1 MPLCTEAVW
10 LQMHAVVGFTG
21 ALLGAEKTDKGKA
34 GRLGENLPMK
44 ELHQCL
50 ILMYHP
56 INGIQT

>member
-1 MPLCTEAVW
+1 
-10 LQMHAVVGFTG
+10 MHAAVGFTG